1 MKNDYRLIK
10 LWFVLFLLQNATICI
25 GFSVYSTH
33 VVSDT
38 LSELLKQPD
47 QFADFTALG
56 CLMSKF
62 SNF

>member
-1 MKNDYRLIK
+1 MDIIDKTVIRI
-10 LWFVLFLLQNATICI
+10 FLLQNATICI

-56 CLMSKF
+56 CLMSKI
-62 SNF
+62 